1 MREEF
6 ITAIETGQGSFGLKL
21 TAEQVSGLADL
32 YQTVIEDNDLLHL
45 VAPCSA
51 EEFAVRHVLES
62 LTMLDHLPRN
72 ARFADVGP
80 GAGFPAFP
88 CLLVR
93 NDLSA
98 TLIESKE
105 KKANYL
111 AAASESLGIESRVS
125 IVNRQFEEAGP
136 GNADVVTCRAL
147 DKFTQKLPKL
157 VKWSKGRKMLLFG
170 GPGLRDAL
178 EKTGR
183 KFSQHL
189 MPMSDQRF
197 LFVIEK
203 QKVSR

>member
-6 ITAIETGQGSFGLKL
+6 ITAIESGQGSFGLKL
-21 TAEQVSGLADL
+21 TADQVSRLADL
-32 YQTVIEDNDLLHL
+32 YQTVMEDNDLLHL

-62 LTMLDHLPRN
+62 LTMLDHLPPN

-125 IVNRQFEEAGP
+125 IVNRQFEEADP
-136 GNADVVTCRAL
+136 ENVDVVTCRAL

-170 GPGLRDAL
+170 GPGLREAL